1 MSTTFRPEKMDFTE
15 TEVAQHLGI
24 TLERLHH
31 LLDANVFNDGGE
43 KPEGITFRPQ
53 DLVMIG
59 IWDKITPHN
68 NVVSM
73 RRR

>member
-15 TEVAQHLGI
+15 CEVAQQLGI
-24 TLERLHH
+24 SLERLHH
-31 LLDANVFNDGGE
+31 LLDANVFNDGGD
-43 KPEGITFRPQ
+43 KPESITFRPQ

-59 IWDKITPHN
+59 IWDKITPQ
-68 NVVSM
+68 NVVTM

>member
-1 MSTTFRPEKMDFTE
+1 MSTTFKTEKMDFTE

-31 LLDANVFNDGGE
+31 LLDENVFNDGGE
-43 KPEGITFRPQ
+43 KPESITFRPQ

-59 IWDKITPHN
+59 IWDKITPQ

>member
-1 MSTTFRPEKMDFTE
+1 MSTTLRPEKMDFTE

-31 LLDANVFNDGGE
+31 LLNANVFNDGGE
-43 KPEGITFRPQ
+43 KPESITFRPQ

-68 NVVSM
+68 VVSM